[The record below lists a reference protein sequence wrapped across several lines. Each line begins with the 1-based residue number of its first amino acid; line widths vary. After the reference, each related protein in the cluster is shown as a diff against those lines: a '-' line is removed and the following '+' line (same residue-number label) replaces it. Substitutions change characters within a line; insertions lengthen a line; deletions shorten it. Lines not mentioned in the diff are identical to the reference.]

1 MSGAICRTPDVRGGA
16 GVSGPRRFQIL
27 SLSGGG
33 YLGLFTASLLEKL
46 EEASGGPLLRRFD
59 LIAGTSVG
67 GLLALGLAAGKPAGE
82 LRAAFEAR
90 GEAIFSSRP
99 KPRGWFQ
106 ERRDLARSL
115 RSAKYRPHALASAID
130 EMVGV
135 ETLMA
140 DLEAPVI
147 VPAVNLT
154 KGAPQVFKTRHH
166 PSFVRD
172 PRLRVRDV
180 ALATSAAPTFFPI
193 HEIDGE
199 LFADG
204 GLFANAPDALAVHE
218 AEHFLGA
225 GIDTIHM
232 LSLGTTST
240 SFSMARQTGLNLGA
254 LGWLQGQRLPSVMIA
269 SQQKVAEAMLG
280 HRLSDRYVRID
291 HGQSAEQQNSLALD
305 VATTDAQSDLKGLA
319 EGCARRALAD
329 QRIKAML
336 RHEAAQH
343 LIPMEA

>member
-1 MSGAICRTPDVRGGA
+1 MPD
-16 GVSGPRRFQIL
+16 RFQIL

-33 YLGLFTASLLEKL
+33 YLGLFTAALLEKL
-46 EEASGGPLLRRFD
+46 EEASKEPLIRRFD

-67 GLLALGLAAGKPAGE
+67 GLLALGLAAGKPAGD

-99 KPRGWFQ
+99 KPRGWLQ

-115 RSAKYRPHALASAID
+115 RSAKYHPHALASAID
-130 EMVGV
+130 EMVGAEV
-135 ETLMA
+135 RMA
-140 DLEAPVI
+140 DLGARVV

-154 KGAPQVFKTRHH
+154 KGAPQVFKTPHH
-166 PSFVRD
+166 PDFVRD

-218 AEHFLGA
+218 AEHFLRADVG
-225 GIDTIHM
+225 TVHV

-240 SFSMARQTGLNLGA
+240 SFSMARETGLNLGA
-254 LGWLQGQRLPSVMIA
+254 LGWLRGQRLPSVMIA

-280 HRLSDRYVRID
+280 HRLGDRYVRLD

-305 VATTDAQSDLKGLA
+305 VAAPHARKDLVGLA

-329 QRIKAML
+329 PRIKDML
-336 RHEAAQH
+336 RHKAADYT
-343 LIPMEA
+343 PMEV